1 MVVVIVLQTHGWA
14 KQYTRSVI
22 QLIQVEAKSIASS
35 EANSKSLFFFF
46 FFSPEFPFKFLFC
59 MDSNFLSFTRVS
71 PELTFVLYHIYT
83 KKCHIRVCH
92 LW

>member
-1 MVVVIVLQTHGWA
+1 MVVIVLQTHGWA

-46 FFSPEFPFKFLFC
+46 FFPLSFL
-59 MDSNFLSFTRVS
+59 SNFCFVWIV
-71 PELTFVLYHIYT
+71 TF
-83 KKCHIRVCH
+83 
-92 LW
+92 